1 MKNVLLFAFLMIF
14 SIAFIERSFSDD
26 SFQTNIDATVV
37 HIGIDGPIG
46 PGVSS
51 FVVGAINESQSRD
64 IAAILLTLNTPGGLD
79 SSMREIIQAILDSS
93 KPVVCF
99 VAPSGARAASAGTYI
114 LMACHIAAMSHGTTI
129 GAATP
134 VSLGGITPPQGEEPE
149 KGKKRHP
156 DMTDKVMSDSSAYMR
171 GLAELRGRPVD
182 WAERFV
188 SEAASVSDS
197 EALKHGIIEYQSASP
212 RTLLMAINGHKVMVK
227 GIPWIL
233 STATSE
239 IDKAE
244 PTWRDNFLAAI
255 TDPNIAYILLL
266 MGIYGLMFEFSN
278 PGLILPG
285 VIGGISLILALYA
298 LQLMPVNYAGLALIC
313 LGLALITAEAFVP
326 SFGVLGIGG
335 IVAFVLGS
343 IMLLDMDVPGF
354 QISPRLI
361 GGLAAVTSA
370 IALILIT
377 MAVRAWRRPAIS
389 GPEGMIGSIG
399 TVLDWDSDTGH
410 IHTHGEVWAA
420 TSKENFA
427 KGEKVQVMTRNGLV
441 LNVEPQIDEGEIK

>member
-1 MKNVLLFAFLMIF
+1 MNKIFLFAFF
-14 SIAFIERSFSDD
+14 IALFIASTIRSQGDD
-26 SFQTNIDATVV
+26 PTQAIANAPVV
-37 HIGIDGPIG
+37 HISIDGPIG

-51 FVVGAINESQSRD
+51 FVVGAISEAQARD

-134 VSLGGITPPQGEEPE
+134 VSLGGVTPPQGEEPE
-149 KGKKRHP
+149 EGKKRHP

-171 GLAELRGRPVD
+171 GLAEMQGRPID

-188 SEAASVSDS
+188 TEAASVSGS
-197 EALKHGIIEYQSASP
+197 EALKHGIIEYQSAST
-212 RTLLMAINGHKVMVK
+212 RTLLAAIDGHQVTVK
-227 GIPWIL
+227 GTPWTI

-239 IDKAE
+239 IDKAT
-244 PTWRDNFLAAI
+244 PTWRDDFLAAI

-266 MGIYGLMFEFSN
+266 MGIYGLIFEFSN

-335 IVAFVLGS
+335 IAAFVLGS
-343 IMLLDMDVPGF
+343 IMLLDMDIPGF
-354 QISPRLI
+354 KISPRLI

-399 TVLDWDSDTGH
+399 TVLDWDSGFGH
-410 IHTHGEVWAA
+410 IQTHGEIWAA

-427 KGEKVQVMTRNGLV
+427 KGTKVQVMTRNGLI
-441 LNVEPQIDEGEIK
+441 LDVEPQADDGEIK

>member
-1 MKNVLLFAFLMIF
+1 MKKVLLFVFLMAV
-14 SIAFIERSFSDD
+14 SVAFTPRSHGDD
-26 SFQTNIDATVV
+26 PTQAITNAPVI
-37 HIGIDGPIG
+37 HISIDGPIG

-51 FVVGAINESQSRD
+51 FVVGAISEAQGRD
-64 IAAILLTLNTPGGLD
+64 IAGILLTLNTPGGLD

-93 KPVVCF
+93 KPVICF

-149 KGKKRHP
+149 EGKKRHP

-171 GLAELRGRPVD
+171 GLAELRNRPID
-182 WAERFV
+182 WADRFV
-188 SEAASVSDS
+188 TEAVSVSDS
-197 EALKHGIIEYQSASP
+197 EAFKHGIIEYQTAST
-212 RTLLMAINGHKVMVK
+212 RTLLTAIDGHQVTVK

-233 STATSE
+233 STVTSE
-239 IDKAE
+239 IDKAT
-244 PTWRDNFLAAI
+244 PTWRDDFLAAI

-389 GPEGMIGSIG
+389 GAEGMIGSVG

-420 TSKENFA
+420 TSKENLT

-441 LNVEPQIDEGEIK
+441 LNVEPQIDEGEQT